1 MLSFQI
7 YTGKKKD
14 GKRQVSVSIDICTKL
29 CRDAGLLEAR
39 GRVLHTDNYYTSI
52 KLAKHMFE
60 KYGSTICVTVVPT
73 EKKHREEED
82 FPFLKLSNGA
92 RKSVRFCWFREVV
105 LEVKS
110 PTGAT

>member
-1 MLSFQI
+1 MPEKSIKHGIKVYCLCCAVSGIMLSFQI

-14 GKRQVSVSIDICTKL
+14 EKRQVSASIDICTKL

-73 EKKHREEED
+73 EKKHREEVSS
-82 FPFLKLSNGA
+82 LLLVS
-92 RKSVRFCWFREVV
+92 
-105 LEVKS
+105 
-110 PTGAT
+110 